1 MPKNRLDYD
10 GSTVYGEKTLLQ
22 KIWSVGIGRIFL
34 LALASTVIIL
44 IDVLISWNNAKTFLI
59 ILGVEI
65 LIVIAASWIYFFFN
79 LKN

>member
-1 MPKNRLDYD
+1 MAKNRLEYD
-10 GSTVYGEKTLLQ
+10 GFTVYSEKTLLQ

-34 LALASTVIIL
+34 IALASTVIIL

>member
-1 MPKNRLDYD
+1 MAKNRLEYD
-10 GSTVYGEKTLLQ
+10 GFTVYGEKTLLQ

-34 LALASTVIIL
+34 IALASTVIIL

>member
-1 MPKNRLDYD
+1 MAKNRLEYD
-10 GSTVYGEKTLLQ
+10 GFTVYSEKTLLQ

-34 LALASTVIIL
+34 LVLASTVIIL

>member
-1 MPKNRLDYD
+1 MAKNRLEYD
-10 GSTVYGEKTLLQ
+10 GFTGYGEKTLLQ